1 MIHKQGRSKWDV
13 NYGLI
18 KPENSSRLEKMPMIT
33 IEIISARQQF
43 RKMEL
48 VTKGFPTFVS
58 TGQVLISY
66 DSPLKKPS
74 AKNGETFGKIFGRKR
89 ESTYFSSDKIGIV
102 DYQLQLQIHFIGG
115 AAILIRASIT
125 IKFLRSKC

>member
-48 VTKGFPTFVS
+48 VTKVCSIFGI
-58 TGQVLISY
+58 QVRKKAFQFGISY
-66 DSPLKKPS
+66 FRFDWSGADQLRFTTEEAVSKERRNVWKNIWKK
-74 AKNGETFGKIFGRKR
+74 KRKHLLFFG
-89 ESTYFSSDKIGIV
+89 
-102 DYQLQLQIHFIGG
+102 
-115 AAILIRASIT
+115 
-125 IKFLRSKC
+125 